1 MKKVLIEINKIK
13 IYKIIFLLLILFFSS
28 TKISAS
34 ENKILVKIENE
45 IITTIDIENES
56 RFLKSLNPQVKDLD
70 DSEIF
75 TISKNA
81 IIRQKI
87 KKIEILKN
95 NIELNISDKFLNKL
109 IKSNYSRIG
118 INNLDDFNRYMK
130 RFDLNTKNIREKMTT
145 EAIWNELIFNKYSS
159 KIKINKEELKNEI
172 LKNKSKSISY
182 HLYEILFNVSESSK
196 FNEKYNDIK
205 ESIDQSNFS
214 NAALIH
220 SISNTSD
227 IGGNLG
233 WINENSLN
241 KKIKE
246 KITRLKKN
254 QYSDPIL
261 SSGGFLILM
270 VKDKKEVENKINLEE
285 ELQKMINLKTN
296 QQFQQF
302 SNMYFNK
309 IKKNITINEL

>member
-1 MKKVLIEINKIK
+1 ML
-13 IYKIIFLLLILFFSS
+13 
-28 TKISAS
+28 T
-34 ENKILVKIENE
+34 
-45 IITTIDIENES
+45 
-56 RFLKSLNPQVKDLD
+56 LKSLKILPSKLSMICFDKRNFSFSS
-70 DSEIF
+70 SE
-75 TISKNA
+75 
-81 IIRQKI
+81 
-87 KKIEILKN
+87 LV
-95 NIELNISDKFLNKL
+95 L
-109 IKSNYSRIG
+109 
-118 INNLDDFNRYMK
+118 
-130 RFDLNTKNIREKMTT
+130 
-145 EAIWNELIFNKYSS
+145 
-159 KIKINKEELKNEI
+159 
-172 LKNKSKSISY
+172 SY
-182 HLYEILFNVSESSK
+182 T